1 MKIMEDSVVLGYEI
15 CKWLDILD
23 FLDEVDIYH

>member
-1 MKIMEDSVVLGYEI
+1 MKIMEAMKWLGYEI

-23 FLDEVDIYH
+23 FLDEVDMYH